1 MTLDNQRI
9 MRIGAVCIQSVM
21 HYLHCSLVTVHFCIM
36 PSVTN
41 VQPMDALLYSAIVSS
56 KRAHTFGQ
64 GWANVYD
71 VIITDLCVV
80 TLTAV

>member
-1 MTLDNQRI
+1 MQFAYKVSYTTYT
-9 MRIGAVCIQSVM
+9 VCSQ
-21 HYLHCSLVTVHFCIM
+21 VTVHFCTM

-56 KRAHTFGQ
+56 KRAHTFRQ
-64 GWANVYD
+64 DIYD

-80 TLTAV
+80 ANIGSV